1 MAHVFKVHVMLSW
14 GEQRDYLVANDV
26 EPGLEHRLA
35 TRENWQEVM
44 RGALINVPVASYLP
58 SGEPLPPMAT
68 AKVIDV
74 EALSADKMPKDL
86 QRTRSQFIMADIW
99 QHQSSTANY
108 NFLHHDYDPASQKQI
123 RADIDHW
130 SDGVDTA
137 AVSAETQARILTQK
151 KKLKK
156 ELAKRV
162 D

>member
-35 TRENWQEVM
+35 TRKNWQEVM
-44 RGALINVPVASYLP
+44 RGALINVPVAPYLH
-58 SGEPLPPMAT
+58 SGEPLPPIAT
-68 AKVIDV
+68 ARVDDV
-74 EALSADKMPKDL
+74 VAIAAEDAPVDL

-108 NFLHHDYDPASQKQI
+108 NYLHHDYDAESQKQI

-130 SDGVDTA
+130 CTGADTA
-137 AVSAETQARILTQK
+137 AISAVTKDRILTQE

>member
-44 RGALINVPVASYLP
+44 REALINVPVAPYLP
-58 SGEPLPPMAT
+58 SGTPLPPMAT
-68 AKVIDV
+68 AKVVDV
-74 EALSADKMPKDL
+74 EALPADETPRDL
-86 QRTRSQFIMADIW
+86 QRTRSQFIMKDIW

-108 NFLHHDYDPASQKQI
+108 NFLHHDYDAASQKQI
-123 RADIDHW
+123 QADINYW
-130 SDGVDTA
+130 CNGTA
-137 AVSAETQARILTQK
+137 TTAISAETKARILTQE